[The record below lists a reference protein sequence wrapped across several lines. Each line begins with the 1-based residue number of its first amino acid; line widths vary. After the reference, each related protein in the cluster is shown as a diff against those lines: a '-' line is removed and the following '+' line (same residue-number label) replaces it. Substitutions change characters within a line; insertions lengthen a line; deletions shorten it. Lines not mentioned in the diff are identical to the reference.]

1 MTIAKR
7 LAILIFI
14 AVAGLVVVGAFG
26 LRQMG
31 AINAN
36 LEFAN
41 ENSIPS
47 IRMVANMES
56 SFFRLRTFMLTYIMS
71 PDAERPALA
80 QQVMNN
86 RERLQGYV
94 KGYEPLVSDDKD
106 KEYLENSKR
115 MLAEYFSLIDRQM
128 ASIRA
133 GQVDKA
139 KEDAV
144 LAGALGRRIADNVE
158 AHIKYNEELATQE
171 VRKAA
176 EAYSSGKVVSM
187 IVMVLATLGVAG
199 LGFLVYRH
207 VEQSLGNM
215 VTMFK
220 RIEHDLDFTG
230 RLEVRGSDEVAQAST
245 AFNRL
250 LDRLQA

>member
-1 MTIAKR
+1 MRSWPGPWA
-7 LAILIFI
+7 A
-14 AVAGLVVVGAFG
+14 A
-26 LRQMG
+26 
-31 AINAN
+31 
-36 LEFAN
+36 
-41 ENSIPS
+41 
-47 IRMVANMES
+47 
-56 SFFRLRTFMLTYIMS
+56 S
-71 PDAERPALA
+71 PTTWKP
-80 QQVMNN
+80 
-86 RERLQGYV
+86 
-94 KGYEPLVSDDKD
+94 
-106 KEYLENSKR
+106 
-115 MLAEYFSLIDRQM
+115 
-128 ASIRA
+128 
-133 GQVDKA
+133 
-139 KEDAV
+139 
-144 LAGALGRRIADNVE
+144 
-158 AHIKYNEELATQE
+158 HIKYNEELATQE

-250 LDRLQA
+250 LDRLQASFREISSHTEGRQYCRQPGGQCLPRNVHRLRPSERSRFQHGRHGGGDDRQHQPRGRPGRRGQPAFHRLRANWPTRARASSETPWPASTASPKRCATPPSRSASWNSRASASTTWSR